1 MIGCTLT
8 CLRGAVKVLLLTVTV
23 SPAPILV
30 KALTVTITFVPGS
43 KDKIV
48 KFNVVLF
55 VTLKIVMAFI
65 VYET

>member
-1 MIGCTLT
+1 MIGCA

-30 KALTVTITFVPGS
+30 KALTVTMTFVPGS

-55 VTLKIVMAFI
+55 VTLKVEMAFI